1 MQISGCQ
8 GSKDE
13 MWNKNSTI
21 LQQMDETSVKGMKER
36 YWPK

>member
-21 LQQMDETSVKGMKER
+21 LQMDETSVKGMKER